1 MGFTGLGS
9 PRRWSPRWPRPGD
22 MVGGLLNEGNAGP
35 AENADTWTDNDT
47 L

>member
-1 MGFTGLGS
+1 
-9 PRRWSPRWPRPGD
+9 